1 MLKRLFT
8 NTYKFFT
15 SFQIFIMKFS
25 TSQQPQ
31 MGEEME
37 IAAITLQKVI
47 RGRAVQN
54 TMYEGKE
61 NRKELIEEIKT
72 THALQKMEQM
82 VKKEEKQEVVALQ
95 RQRKLY
101 QNKVCFDLTHCR
113 FFINFV
119 WQIKFFLQTLSKKY
133 KFICKCVYERT

>member
-1 MLKRLFT
+1 
-8 NTYKFFT
+8 
-15 SFQIFIMKFS
+15 
-25 TSQQPQ
+25 

-54 TMYEGKE
+54 VMYEGKE

-101 QNKVCFDLTHCR
+101 QNKVCFQLIHCGIY
-113 FFINFV
+113 F
-119 WQIKFFLQTLSKKY
+119 
-133 KFICKCVYERT
+133 

>member
-1 MLKRLFT
+1 
-8 NTYKFFT
+8 
-15 SFQIFIMKFS
+15 
-25 TSQQPQ
+25 

-82 VKKEEKQEVVALQ
+82 GKKEEKQEVVALQ

-101 QNKVCFDLTHCR
+101 QNKQAFVDEALSRLEGEPVGDL
-113 FFINFV
+113 
-119 WQIKFFLQTLSKKY
+119 LDYLSKEL
-133 KFICKCVYERT
+133 VRLQEERKIHAFCMLAERRRRLKEAAEAG